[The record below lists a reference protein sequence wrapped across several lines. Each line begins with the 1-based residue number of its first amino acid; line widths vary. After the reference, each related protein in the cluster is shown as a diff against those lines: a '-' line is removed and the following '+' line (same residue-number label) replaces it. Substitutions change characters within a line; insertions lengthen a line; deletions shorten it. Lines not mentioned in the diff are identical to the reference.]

1 MSGNVW
7 MFSHMI
13 DDEDLNIL
21 QRDFI
26 TYYEGADYYGL
37 GLKIFTRMS
46 HEAGAVYKIGK
57 MVRVRRDIFEEYL
70 RYLRKKEVPENGEEE
85 M

>member
-1 MSGNVW
+1 MSGQIW
-7 MFSHMI
+7 RFSHLI
-13 DDEDLNIL
+13 DDVDIEIL

-37 GLKIFTRMS
+37 GLKIFTRMA

-57 MVRVRRDIFEEYL
+57 MVKIKREIFEEYL
-70 RYLRKKEVPENGEEE
+70 RNKET
-85 M
+85 